1 MITIRARTVTDNPL
15 LVALWER
22 SVRASHHFLRETDID
37 ALRTLVA
44 QRYLPALDVWVAEE
58 GQHGLRGFIG
68 LSDNHVEMLFIE
80 AAARGGGIGQRLLD
94 YAVALRGDLTLDVN
108 EQNHQALGFYQHYGF
123 VQTGRSEV
131 DAQGNP
137 FPLLHMQ
144 WQKR

>member
-1 MITIRARTVTDNPL
+1 MITIRAHTATDNPP

-22 SVRASHHFLRETDID
+22 SVRTTHHFLSEMEID

-44 QRYLPALDVWVAEE
+44 RHYLPALDVWVADEA
-58 GQHGLRGFIG
+58 QHGPRGFIG
-68 LSDNHVEMLFIE
+68 LSDNHVEILFIE
-80 AAARGGGIGQRLLD
+80 AAARGRGIGRRLLD

-108 EQNHQALGFYQHYGF
+108 EHNPQALGFYQHYGF

-131 DAQGNP
+131 DAQGNS

-144 WQKR
+144 WHKR

>member
-1 MITIRARTVTDNPL
+1 MITIRARTVTDSPP

-37 ALRTLVA
+37 ALRTL
-44 QRYLPALDVWVAEE
+44 VAEE

-80 AAARGGGIGQRLLD
+80 AAARCGGIGQRLLD
-94 YAVALRGDLTLDVN
+94 YAVALSGDLTLDVN

-131 DAQGNP
+131 DAQGNS